1 MKFFKKAF
9 NVLKESW
16 NRFSNER
23 SDDLSAII
31 SFYILLAAIPSTGL
45 LGFIVS
51 KIMGSDMELFHSI
64 YVLSNG
70 YFTSLDPNFFVKIRH
85 LIKSIEKL
93 GWLGII
99 FAIPIGV
106 VVFTKIT
113 AGINTMFGIPLKRS
127 FFKNTIFQLM
137 MMFFTGTLIFLSLL
151 LSLTFSAIHGYIS
164 RNPVITQYIN
174 PTTISLI
181 INFLVTY
188 ILPILLSFSFFFVL
202 YKFIPPV
209 SVKTS
214 AALVSAIFT
223 TTLWEIAKRIFTW
236 YIGNVAIWG
245 RLHGTLSAIVG
256 FILLVDLSVYFLL
269 FGASLTSVLN
279 TEIRENET

>member
-1 MKFFKKAF
+1 MQFLKNFWD
-9 NVLKESW
+9 VLKESW
-16 NRFSNER
+16 RKFSNER

-31 SFYILLAAIPSTGL
+31 SFYILLAAIPSIGL

-51 KIMGSDMELFHSI
+51 KVFGSDMELFHSI
-64 YVLSNG
+64 YIFSNG
-70 YFTSLDPNFFVKIRH
+70 YFTSLDPNFFVKIRY

-93 GWLGII
+93 GWLGI
-99 FAIPIGV
+99 FFSIPIGI

-113 AGINTMFGIPLKRS
+113 AGINTMFGISLKRT
-127 FFKNTIFQLM
+127 FFKNTVFQLAL
-137 MMFFTGTLIFLSLL
+137 MFFTGTLVLFSLL
-151 LSLTFSAIHGYIS
+151 ISLTFSTIHGYIS
-164 RNPVITQYIN
+164 RNHVLTQYIN
-174 PTTISLI
+174 PSTISLI
-181 INFLVTY
+181 INFLITY
-188 ILPILLSFSFFFVL
+188 ILPVLLSFSFFFVL

-214 AALVSAIFT
+214 ASLISAIFT

-245 RLHGTLSAIVG
+245 RLHGTLAAIVG
-256 FILLVDLSVYFLL
+256 FILLIDLSIYFLL

-279 TEIRENET
+279 MERREHET

>member
-1 MKFFKKAF
+1 MKFLKKF
-9 NVLKESW
+9 RSVLKESW
-16 NRFSNER
+16 RRFSNER

-45 LGFIVS
+45 LGFIIS

-64 YVLSNG
+64 YIISNG
-70 YFTSLDPNFFVKIRH
+70 YFTSLDPNFFVKTKH
-85 LIKSIEKL
+85 LVKSIEKL
-93 GWLGII
+93 GWLGV
-99 FAIPIGV
+99 FFVIPIGV

-113 AGINTMFGIPLKRS
+113 AGINAMFGIPLKRS
-127 FFKNTIFQLM
+127 FFKNTVFQLT
-137 MMFFTGTLIFLSLL
+137 MMFFTGALIFLSLL
-151 LSLTFSAIHGYIS
+151 ISLTFSAIHGYIS

-181 INFLVTY
+181 VNYLVTY
-188 ILPILLSFSFFFVL
+188 FLPILLSFLFFFVL

-214 AALVSAIFT
+214 VALISAIFT

-256 FILLVDLSVYFLL
+256 FILLVNLSVYFLL

-279 TEIRENET
+279 TETREYET

>member
-1 MKFFKKAF
+1 MKFLKKF
-9 NVLKESW
+9 WDVLKESW
-16 NRFSNER
+16 RKFSNER

-51 KIMGSDMELFHSI
+51 KIMGSDMELFRSI
-64 YVLSNG
+64 YILSNG
-70 YFTSLDPNFFVKIRH
+70 YFTALDPNFFVKIRH
-85 LIKSIEKL
+85 LIKSMEKL
-93 GWLGII
+93 GCIG
-99 FAIPIGV
+99 FFFSIPIGV

-113 AGINTMFGIPLKRS
+113 AGINAMFGIPLKRS
-127 FFKNTIFQLM
+127 FFKNTIFQLSI
-137 MMFFTGTLIFLSLL
+137 MFFTGTLIFLSLL

-174 PTTISLI
+174 PTTLSLT
-181 INFLVTY
+181 INFFVTY
-188 ILPILLSFSFFFVL
+188 FLPILLSFSFFFVL

-214 AALVSAIFT
+214 SALISAIFT

-236 YIGNVAIWG
+236 YIGNVALWG

-279 TEIRENET
+279 MEIIEHET

>member
-1 MKFFKKAF
+1 MPLFKKF
-9 NVLKESW
+9 LNVFRESW
-16 NRFSNER
+16 RKFSNER

-51 KIMGSDMELFHSI
+51 NIIGSDMELFRSI
-64 YVLSNG
+64 YLFSNG
-70 YFTSLDPNFFVKIRH
+70 YFTSLDPNFFVKIRY
-85 LIKSIEKL
+85 LIKNIEKL
-93 GWLGII
+93 GWLGIFFSVPLGI
-99 FAIPIGV
+99 

-113 AGINTMFGIPLKRS
+113 SGINTMFGIHLKRP
-127 FFKNTIFQLM
+127 FLKNTIFQLSLV
-137 MMFFTGTLIFLSLL
+137 FFTGTMIFLSLL
-151 LSLTFSAIHGYIS
+151 LSLTFSAIHGYVS
-164 RNPVITQYIN
+164 KNPVITQYITL
-174 PTTISLI
+174 TTISLVT
-181 INFLVTY
+181 NFLVTHV
-188 ILPILLSFSFFFVL
+188 LPFLFSFSFFFIL

-214 AALVSAIFT
+214 ASLISAIFT

-256 FILLVDLSVYFLL
+256 FILLVNLSVYFLL

-279 TEIRENET
+279 MEYRNHEA

>member
-1 MKFFKKAF
+1 
-9 NVLKESW
+9 
-16 NRFSNER
+16 
-23 SDDLSAII
+23 
-31 SFYILLAAIPSTGL
+31 
-45 LGFIVS
+45 
-51 KIMGSDMELFHSI
+51 
-64 YVLSNG
+64 
-70 YFTSLDPNFFVKIRH
+70 
-85 LIKSIEKL
+85 
-93 GWLGII
+93 
-99 FAIPIGV
+99 
-106 VVFTKIT
+106 
-113 AGINTMFGIPLKRS
+113 
-127 FFKNTIFQLM
+127 M

-151 LSLTFSAIHGYIS
+151 ISLTFSAIHGYIS

-214 AALVSAIFT
+214 AALISAIFT

-279 TEIRENET
+279 TEIREHET

>member
-1 MKFFKKAF
+1 MHLLKKFWIC
-9 NVLKESW
+9 LKESW
-16 NRFSNER
+16 RRFSNER

-31 SFYILLAAIPSTGL
+31 SFYILLAAIPTTGL
-45 LGFIVS
+45 VGFVIS
-51 KIMGSDMELFHSI
+51 KIMGSDIALFRSI
-64 YVLSNG
+64 YIFSNG
-70 YFTSLDPNFFVKIRH
+70 YFTSLDPNFFVKIRY

-93 GWLGII
+93 GWLGIL
-99 FAIPIGV
+99 FSIPIGI

-113 AGINTMFGIPLKRS
+113 QGINAMFGIPLKRS
-127 FFKNTIFQLM
+127 FFKNTIFQLTL
-137 MMFFTGTLIFLSLL
+137 MFSTGTLIFLSLFL
-151 LSLTFSAIHGYIS
+151 TLTFSTLHGYIA
-164 RNPVITQYIN
+164 RNPVLTQYIN
-174 PTTISLI
+174 PTTLSIVT
-181 INFLVTY
+181 NFLVSY
-188 ILPILLSFSFFFVL
+188 VLPILFSFSFFFIL

-214 AALVSAIFT
+214 ASLISALFT

-256 FILLVDLSVYFLL
+256 FILLVNLSVYFLL

-279 TEIRENET
+279 MESREYET